1 MIDASAAVQRAI
13 RVRLIG
19 NAGVTALVPAAN
31 ILDTN
36 QRPAP
41 SPSILMGEDQIVDAP
56 DVMLN
61 RSFVRVYS
69 TLHIWKT
76 ETSTAGV
83 KAISNAIRRAIGVNR
98 TARLDLNDPDF
109 VCSDCT
115 IEQVRFMRD
124 PDGETSHGVMTLK
137 CLVQQRW
144 SVTI

>member
-36 QRPAP
+36 QRPAS
-41 SPSILMGEDQIVDAP
+41 SPSILLGEDQVVDGNVDIA
-56 DVMLN
+56 

-69 TLHIWKT
+69 TIHIWKK
-76 ETSTAGV
+76 ELSTAGV
-83 KAISNAIRRAIGVNR
+83 KSIANAIRRAIGINR
-98 TARLDLNDPDF
+98 AARLDLADADY

-124 PDGETSHGVMTLK
+124 PDGETSHGIMVLNS
-137 CLVQQRW
+137 LVQQRW
-144 SVTI
+144 SVIL